1 MGGGTA
7 VPRQAKAQAP
17 SRPVPGVPASRLPVP
32 SLAVASLWAVTAR
45 ETAGYPAPERDL
57 DVDIAVIGGGIH
69 GLAAALA
76 AAEAGARVAVLEAVA
91 IGHGASGRNGGLVVP
106 SLPRVGPDEVIRTL
120 GQERGEAFVRLVLG
134 APGEVFALIRRFGI
148 DCGARQSGWLNPAHA
163 PALVASLERR
173 LAAWQRFGSPAS
185 LLSAAETRRRIG
197 SAQFHGA
204 IADPTGGH
212 LNPLAYTRGLARAA
226 ALAGACIHEAT
237 PVRGI
242 ARLGERWRLQ
252 TDTGCVTAARV
263 LQATN
268 AQPPGMPGDAGAA
281 GTVPLVVYELA
292 TPVLTAAQRAAILP
306 GGEAMSDTRNNL
318 FACCIDETGRM
329 VTGGMAPLTQIGAR
343 GWLPPMLARRLG
355 GIFPELAPARFD
367 YVWSGRASLTPD
379 FLPRLFEP
387 APGWI
392 VPITCNGRGVALST
406 ALGAR
411 VGRWLAT
418 GDDADLPLPRSAPQR
433 IPLHPIAARVPQW
446 LLPLGMLADA
456 RAERRAPGGAAW
468 AP

>member
-1 MGGGTA
+1 M
-7 VPRQAKAQAP
+7 AQAP
-17 SRPVPGVPASRLPVP
+17 SP
-32 SLAVASLWAVTAR
+32 SGASLWAEVAR
-45 ETAGYPAPERDL
+45 EAASYPALARDL

-76 AAEAGARVAVLEAVA
+76 AAQRGARVAVLEAVA

-106 SLPRVGPDEVIRTL
+106 SLPRVGPEAVVRAY
-120 GQERGEAFVRLVLG
+120 GQERGAAFIRLVLG
-134 APGEVFALIRRFGI
+134 APGEVFGLIRRYGI
-148 DCGARQSGWLNPAHA
+148 DCGALQSGWLNPAHA
-163 PALVASLERR
+163 PALVAGLERR
-173 LAAWQRFGSPAS
+173 LAAWQRFGSQAR

-197 SAQFHGA
+197 SARFHAA

-212 LNPLAYTRGLARAA
+212 LNPLAYTRGLARVAA
-226 ALAGACIHEAT
+226 AAGARVHEAT
-237 PVRGI
+237 QVRGVT
-242 ARLGERWRLQ
+242 RVGERWRLQ
-252 TDTGCVTAARV
+252 TDIGCVTAVRV

-268 AQPPGMPGDAGAA
+268 AQPPGISGDAGAA

-292 TPVLTAAQRAAILP
+292 TPVLTAVQRAAILP

-318 FACCIDETGRM
+318 FACCIEETGRI

-355 GIFPELAPARFD
+355 RIFPELAPVRFD
-367 YVWSGRASLTPD
+367 HVWSGRASLTPD

-387 APGWI
+387 ATGWV

-411 VGRWLAT
+411 VGAWLAT
-418 GDDADLPLPRSAPQR
+418 GDDADLPLPRSAPR
-433 IPLHPIAARVPQW
+433 GIRLHPLAARLPQW

-456 RAERRAPGGAAW
+456 RAERRRASVS
-468 AP
+468 

>member
-1 MGGGTA
+1 MA
-7 VPRQAKAQAP
+7 DAP
-17 SRPVPGVPASRLPVP
+17 S
-32 SLAVASLWAVTAR
+32 LWDVTAR
-45 ETAGYPAPERDL
+45 EAASHPALARDL

-69 GLAAALA
+69 GLSAALA
-76 AAEAGARVAVLEAVA
+76 ASEAGRRVAVLEAAA

-106 SLPRVGPDEVIRTL
+106 SLPRVGPDDVLRAY
-120 GQERGEAFVRLVLG
+120 GPERGEAFIRVVLA
-134 APGEVFALIRRFGI
+134 APNEVFGLIRRFGI
-148 DCGARQSGWLNPAHA
+148 DCGAAQSGWLNPAHA
-163 PALVASLERR
+163 PTLVANLERR
-173 LAAWQRFGSPAS
+173 LAAWQRFGSPAM

-197 SAQFHGA
+197 SARFHGA

-226 ALAGACIHEAT
+226 AAAGALIHERS
-237 PVRGI
+237 PVRGVEQ
-242 ARLGERWRLQ
+242 LGDRWRLR
-252 TDTGCVTAARV
+252 TGTGSVTAARV

-292 TPVLTAAQRAAILP
+292 TPVLSASQRAAILP

-318 FACCIDETGRM
+318 FACCIDETGRI
-329 VTGGMAPLTQIGAR
+329 VTGGMAPLTQMAAR
-343 GWLPPMLARRLG
+343 SWLPPMLAARLG
-355 GIFPELAPARFD
+355 RIFPDLAPARFEH
-367 YVWSGRASLTPD
+367 VWSGRASLTPD

-392 VPITCNGRGVALST
+392 TPITCNGRGVALST
-406 ALGAR
+406 AIGAR

-418 GDDADLPLPRSAPQR
+418 GDDADLPLARSAPGA
-433 IPLHPIAARVPQW
+433 IPLHAIAARVPQF

-456 RAERRAPGGAAW
+456 RAELRGPDGAP
-468 AP
+468 